1 MSLTI
6 RQDLKQSQSLVMT
19 PQLQQAIKLLQF
31 SHGELMEFIEAEVEQ
46 NPLLEAS
53 SQDQD
58 DPYELEAPD
67 EFDEGT
73 LESAYEADHN
83 RSEPVAQMGK
93 TGGSFN
99 DGAFDGTE
107 RATSHINLRDH
118 LQQQLNIDIRGTAER
133 MIGAALIDLVDEAGY
148 LPKDLS
154 DVATTLACSL
164 EEIEA
169 VLKTM
174 QRFDP
179 VGIMARSLQEC
190 LAIQLREKNRL
201 DPAMA
206 ILLDNLQLIAE
217 RNLKSLAER
226 CGVSTE
232 DVIDM
237 ITEIKQLN
245 PKPALAYDHSVDQ
258 HVIPDVLMRPNGI
271 GGAGGW
277 AVDLNPDTLPRVLVD
292 RRYHADVSAIALD
305 KEGKDY
311 LSEKLASANWLIKAL
326 DQRANTILKVAAE
339 IVRQQGPFF
348 IHGVTRLKPLV
359 LRDIAT
365 AIEMHESTVSRVTTN
380 KFILTPRGVFEL
392 KYFFSASIAGT
403 FGDSTHSAEAIRHR
417 IKSLCDKESPKDIL
431 SDDTLVEKLAEAG
444 IVIARRTV
452 AKYREQ
458 LHIASSV
465 QRRREKAFN

>member
-1 MSLTI
+1 MSLVI

-31 SHGELMEFIEAEVEQ
+31 SHGELMEFLEAEIEQ

-53 SQDQD
+53 SPDLDNQD
-58 DPYELEAPD
+58 DPFELEAAD
-67 EFDEGT
+67 EFEDGT
-73 LESAYEADHN
+73 LESAYEADNN
-83 RSEPVAQMGK
+83 RSEPLGQMGK
-93 TGGSFN
+93 GGGGT
-99 DGAFDGTE
+99 DGDFDGTE

-118 LQQQLNIDIRGTAER
+118 LQQQLNIDLRGTAER
-133 MIGAALIDLVDEAGY
+133 MIGSALIDAMDEAGY

-154 DVATTLACSL
+154 DIATTLACPL
-164 EEIEA
+164 AEIET
-169 VLKTM
+169 VLAQM

-190 LAIQLREKNRL
+190 LAVQLREKNRL

-206 ILLDNLQLIAE
+206 KLLDNLQLIAE

-245 PKPALAYDHSVDQ
+245 PKPALAYDHSQDQ
-258 HVIPDVLMRPNGI
+258 HVIPDVLMRPNGS
-271 GGAGGW
+271 GGW
-277 AVDLNPDTLPRVLVD
+277 AVDLNPETLPRVLVD
-292 RRYHADVSAIALD
+292 RRYHADVSAVALD
-305 KEGKDY
+305 KTGREY

-326 DQRANTILKVAAE
+326 DQRATTILKVAAE

-348 IHGVTRLKPLV
+348 THGVTRLKPLV
-359 LRDIAT
+359 LRDIAA

-431 SDDTLVEKLAEAG
+431 SDDTLVDKLAEAG

-458 LHIASSV
+458 LHIGSSV
-465 QRRREKAFN
+465 ERRREKAFC

>member
-1 MSLTI
+1 
-6 RQDLKQSQSLVMT
+6 MT

-31 SHGELMEFIEAEVEQ
+31 SHGELMEFIEAEIEQ

-53 SQDQD
+53 SAEQD

-67 EFDEGT
+67 SDLDDGT

-83 RSEPVAQMGK
+83 RSEPQSQMGK
-93 TGGSFN
+93 TGGSFT
-99 DGAFDGTE
+99 DGEFEGTE

-118 LQQQLNIDIRGTAER
+118 LQQQLNIDLRGTVER

-154 DVATTLACSL
+154 DVAATLGCTMA
-164 EEIEA
+164 EIET
-169 VLKTM
+169 VLATM

-206 ILLDNLQLIAE
+206 KLLDNLQLIAE

-245 PKPALAYDHSVDQ
+245 PKPALAYDHSLDQ
-258 HVIPDVLMRPNGI
+258 HVIPDVLMRSN
-271 GGAGGW
+271 GAGGW
-277 AVDLNPDTLPRVLVD
+277 LVDLNPDTLPRVLVD
-292 RRYHADVSAIALD
+292 RRYQADVSAGALD
-305 KEGKDY
+305 KTGRDY
-311 LSEKLASANWLIKAL
+311 ITEKLASANWLLKAL
-326 DQRANTILKVAAE
+326 DQRATTILKVAAE

-403 FGDSTHSAEAIRHR
+403 FGDSTHSSEAIRHR
-417 IKSLCDKESPKDIL
+417 IKALCEKESPKDIL

-465 QRRREKAFN
+465 QRRREKAFR